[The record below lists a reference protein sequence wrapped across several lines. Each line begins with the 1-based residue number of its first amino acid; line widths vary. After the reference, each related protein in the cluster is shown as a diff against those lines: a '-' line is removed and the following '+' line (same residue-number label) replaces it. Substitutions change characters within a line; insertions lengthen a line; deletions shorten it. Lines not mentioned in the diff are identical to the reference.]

1 VPKVSAPAFGI
12 DIFWWTRPR
21 PLCPTPNPPPQGR
34 EPRPLWPVYFLLPLL
49 PVAYFFQSQ
58 LLPCA
63 CWEGRVK
70 VNTALTLDVLV
81 AVAAMLLREQN
92 YHGSIYAALVASSL
106 WWIRWSSGT

>member
-1 VPKVSAPAFGI
+1 METSRPVVPYAEPA
-12 DIFWWTRPR
+12 
-21 PLCPTPNPPPQGR
+21 TPSPK
-34 EPRPLWPVYFLLPLL
+34 PRPLWPVYFLLPLL

-81 AVAAMLLREQN
+81 ALRVVAAMLLRERN
-92 YHGSIYAALVASSL
+92 YHWAIYAVLVASSL
-106 WWIRWSSGT
+106 WWIPVVFGD